1 MNNTKIKISD
11 LTLSYGK
18 DAFIRDFSLEI
29 NEPSIV
35 KLCGPNG
42 SGKTSLLR
50 YISGIFEGSEKGG
63 SLDVEAPNGIKLLDS
78 SPSLIE
84 DLSVEENV
92 KFLTGGNVFH
102 KESLHYFL
110 LQVGMTEFGE
120 ELVSNLSSGM
130 KRRVEIATLMEGGSI
145 LCLDEPQ
152 NFMDED
158 GIRIIN
164 FMNEMCIGRKGVV
177 IYSSLNDNDDKII
190 YDVKVDIY

>member
-35 KLCGPNG
+35 KLCGSNG

-63 SLDVEAPNGIKLLDS
+63 SLEVGAPKGIKLLDS

-92 KFLTGGNVFH
+92 QFLTGGNVFH

-110 LQVGMTEFGE
+110 LQVGMAEFGE

-164 FMNEMCIGRKGVV
+164 FMNEMCLVKKGIV

-190 YDVKVDIY
+190 YDVKVDLN

>member
-1 MNNTKIKISD
+1 MNDTTIKLSN

-18 DAFIRDFSLEI
+18 DTFIKDFFLEI
-29 NEPSIV
+29 NEPLIV

-63 SLDVEAPNGIKLLDS
+63 SLEVLAPKGIKLLDS

-92 KFLTGGNVFH
+92 KFLTGGRVFD
-102 KESLHYFL
+102 KKSLHNL
-110 LQVGMTEFGE
+110 LLKVGMEEFGE
-120 ELVSNLSSGM
+120 DLVSNLSSGM
-130 KRRVEIATLMEGGSI
+130 KRRVEIATLMEGASI

-190 YDVKVDIY
+190 YDVKVDLN

>member
-35 KLCGPNG
+35 KLCGSNG

-84 DLSVEENV
+84 DLSVKENV
-92 KFLTGGNVFH
+92 QFLTGGNVFH

-110 LQVGMTEFGE
+110 LKVGMTEFGE

-130 KRRVEIATLMEGGSI
+130 KRRIEIATLMEGGSI

-164 FMNEMCIGRKGVV
+164 FMNEMCLVKKGIV

-190 YDVKVDIY
+190 YDVKVDLN

>member
-35 KLCGPNG
+35 KLCGSNG

-50 YISGIFEGSEKGG
+50 YISGIFEGSEKGE
-63 SLDVEAPNGIKLLDS
+63 SFEVVAPQGIKLLDS

-92 KFLTGGNVFH
+92 QFLTGGRVSD
-102 KESLHYFL
+102 KKSLHNL
-110 LQVGMTEFGE
+110 LLRVGMAEFGE
-120 ELVSNLSSGM
+120 ELVSSLSSGM
-130 KRRVEIATLMEGGSI
+130 KRRVEIATLMEDASI

-164 FMNEMCIGRKGVV
+164 FMNEMCLSRKGIV

-190 YDVKVDIY
+190 YDLKVDLN